1 MECWI
6 AMLNE
11 LLFRLR
17 ALFRRDEVE
26 AEMDEEL
33 RSHFENQVE
42 KLVASGLPR
51 DEATRRARLQFGG
64 YEQLKEECRDARGV
78 NFIETLLRDVRFGF
92 RAMKR
97 SPGLTLVAILSLAL
111 GIGANTA
118 MFSLLNT
125 LLLKSLPVQEPSK
138 LVLFGAGSWG
148 GSQDTLPDRSWEL
161 FSYPF
166 YREISKQNAVYAGVT
181 AVHSV
186 EFSTHGGVDG
196 GSAEL
201 LKADLVSGTF
211 FSVLGVKPL
220 LGRVLNEADDRTP
233 GAAPVAV
240 ASYSWWKRRFGMNPS
255 VLGKTFRFE
264 STVYTIVGV
273 APQGFFGTSV
283 GQQPDLWIPLSME
296 KEISPGWNGLNDKFF
311 QSLYII
317 ARLKPGVTVEQASAD
332 TNFLFKQILRSE
344 YVSAQPAPKELAAI
358 QHARIDLTS
367 AARGLSNLRIQ
378 YSLSLEILMAVSG
391 LVLLIACANIANLL
405 LARGTARSREFAV
418 RAALGA
424 SRLRLSL
431 QLVTESFLFA
441 LFGAGLGVALAWR
454 AGDFLL
460 GMATGSTGHA
470 PLSVTPD
477 LRVLLF
483 SLLLTLF
490 TVVLFGM
497 APAIRSTQFQLTSS
511 LKDGRGAAPAQA
523 KSPLSRALLVLQ
535 IALSLVLL
543 AGAGLFLRTLLNFA
557 HVDTGF
563 EKQNVLVFQLDEYA
577 AGYEPDAR
585 LGNLLNQIEERVG
598 AVRGV
603 RAASFSL
610 FTFNQ
615 GEWSNDVTLEGIS
628 RNSENSEEVLMNRVG
643 AGYFAAF
650 GLPVLFG
657 RTFTLQD
664 NERGPKVAVINETMA
679 RRFFPGES
687 PIGRHFGFGDDPTH
701 SGDYEI
707 IGIVKN
713 AKYESLRE
721 RQHPAAYFPHSQNV
735 TYLPNLE
742 VRFSGDAAQIT
753 PQVRQAI
760 EEVTRDVPIGE
771 VSTLEEE
778 VDNSVS
784 KYRLVAQLSAF
795 FGLLAVFLVCIGI
808 YGLFSYT
815 VARRTNEIGIRMAL
829 GAKPSEIMEMVLREG
844 ALLTF
849 LGLMIGLSVSLGLTR
864 LLSSFLFGVRPNDPL
879 TFALATIFLILVSLM
894 ACYMPARRA
903 TRVDPIVALRY
914 E

>member
-1 MECWI
+1 
-6 AMLNE
+6 MLTD
-11 LLFRLR
+11 LSFRLR
-17 ALFRRDEVE
+17 ALFRRKTVE
-26 AEMDEEL
+26 AELDEEL
-33 RSHFENQVE
+33 RTHFEYDVR
-42 KLVASGLPR
+42 KLVASGLPCE
-51 DEATRRARLQFGG
+51 EAARRARIGFGG
-64 YEQLKEECRDARGV
+64 HEQLKEECREARGV
-78 NFIETLLRDVRFGF
+78 NFIETLMRDARFGF

-97 SPGLTLVAILSLAL
+97 SPGLTLVAVLSLAL

-118 MFSLLNT
+118 MFSLLNA
-125 LLLKSLPVQEPSK
+125 LLLKSLPVEEPSK
-138 LVLFGAGSWG
+138 LVLFGAGRWG

-161 FSYPF
+161 FSFPF
-166 YREISKQNAVYAGVT
+166 YREISEQNQVYSGVT
-181 AVHSV
+181 AVHSI
-186 EFSTHGGVDG
+186 EFSAHGSVDG
-196 GSAEL
+196 GRPEL
-201 LKADLVSGTF
+201 LKADLVSGSF
-211 FSVLGVKPL
+211 FSLLGVKPV
-220 LGRVLNEADDRTP
+220 LGRALQEADDQTP
-233 GAAPVAV
+233 GASPVAV
-240 ASYSWWKRRFGMNPS
+240 ASYSWWKRRFGNNPS
-255 VLGKTFRFE
+255 ILGKTFRFE

-273 APQGFFGTSV
+273 APPGFFGTTV
-283 GQQPDLWIPLSME
+283 GQTPDLWIPLSME

-311 QSLYII
+311 QSLYVI
-317 ARLKPGVTVEQASAD
+317 ARLKPGVTVEQASAN
-332 TNFLFKQILRSE
+332 TNLLFKQILRGE
-344 YVSAQPAPKELAAI
+344 YVSPQPTPKELAAI
-358 QHARIDLTS
+358 QHAQIDLTS

-378 YSLSLEILMAVSG
+378 YSLSLEILMVVSG

-424 SRLRLSL
+424 SRLRLAV
-431 QLVTESFLFA
+431 QLVTESLLFA
-441 LFGAGLGVALAWR
+441 LLGAGLGVALAWR

-460 GMATGSTGHA
+460 AMATGGGQT
-470 PLSVTPD
+470 PLSVAPD
-477 LRVLLF
+477 LRVLSF
-483 SLLLTLF
+483 SLLLTIL
-490 TVVLFGM
+490 TALLFGM
-497 APAIRSTQFQLTSS
+497 APAIRSTRFQLTPS
-511 LKDGRGAAPAQA
+511 LKDGRGAASAPS
-523 KSPLSRALLVLQ
+523 KTPLARALLVSQ

-577 AGYEPDAR
+577 AGYKPDAR

-598 AVRGV
+598 AIREV
-603 RAASFSL
+603 RAASFSM

-650 GLPVLFG
+650 GLPVLSG
-657 RTFTLQD
+657 RTFTPQD
-664 NERGPKVAVINETMA
+664 NERAPKVAVINETMA
-679 RRFFPGES
+679 RRFFPRES
-687 PIGRHFGFGDDPTH
+687 AIGRHFGFGDDPTH

-721 RQHPAAYFPHSQNV
+721 RPHPSAYFPHSQNV

-742 VRFSGDAAQIT
+742 VRFSGDAAEISQ
-753 PQVRQAI
+753 QVRQAI
-760 EEVTRDVPIGE
+760 EEVARDVPIGE
-771 VSTLEEE
+771 VSTLSDE
-778 VDNSVS
+778 VDHSVS

-795 FGLLAVFLVCIGI
+795 FGLLAVFLVSIGV

-829 GAKPSEIMEMVLREG
+829 GARPSEIMEMVLREG

-849 LGLMIGLSVSLGLTR
+849 LGLIMGLSISLGLTR
-864 LLSSFLFGVRPNDPL
+864 LLSSFLFDVGPNDPL

-894 ACYMPARRA
+894 ACYIPARRA

>member
-1 MECWI
+1 
-6 AMLNE
+6 MLSD

-17 ALFRRDEVE
+17 ALLRREAME
-26 AEMDEEL
+26 AEMDQEL
-33 RSHFENQVE
+33 RSHFEKNVE
-42 KLVASGLPR
+42 KLLAAGLPR
-51 DEATRRARLQFGG
+51 EEAMRRVRLEFGG
-64 YEQLKEECRDARGV
+64 HEQLQEECRDARGV
-78 NFIETLLRDVRFGF
+78 NFIETLIRDVRFGF

-97 SPGLTLVAILSLAL
+97 SPGLTLVAVLSLAL

-118 MFSLLNT
+118 MFSLLDA
-125 LLLKSLPVQEPSK
+125 LLLKSLPVEEPSK
-138 LVLFGAGSWG
+138 LVLFGAGRWG
-148 GSQDTLPDRSWEL
+148 GSQDALPDRSWEL

-181 AVHSV
+181 AIHSI

-196 GSAEL
+196 GSPEL

-211 FSVLGVKPL
+211 FSVLGVKPV
-220 LGRVLNEADDRTP
+220 LGRVLDEADDQTP
-233 GAAPVAV
+233 GAGPVAV
-240 ASYSWWKRRFGMNPS
+240 ASYSWWKQRFGNNPS
-255 VLGKTFRFE
+255 ILGKTFRFE

-273 APQGFFGTSV
+273 APPGFFGTSV
-283 GQQPDLWIPLSME
+283 GQAPDLWIPLSME

-311 QSLYII
+311 QSLYIL
-317 ARLKPGVTVEQASAD
+317 ARRKPGVTVEQASAD
-332 TNFLFKQILRSE
+332 TNLLFKQILRSE
-344 YVSAQPAPKELAAI
+344 YVSPQPSPKELAAI
-358 QHARIDLTS
+358 QHAQIDLTS

-424 SRLRLSL
+424 SRLRLSV
-431 QLVTESFLFA
+431 QLVTESLLFA
-441 LFGAGLGVALAWR
+441 LLGAGLGVALAWR

-460 GMATGSTGHA
+460 AMATGGGAT

-477 LRVLLF
+477 LRVLSF
-483 SLLLTLF
+483 SLLLTIL
-490 TVVLFGM
+490 TALLFGM

-511 LKDGRGAAPAQA
+511 LQDGRGAASAQV
-523 KSPLSRALLVLQ
+523 KSPLARALLVLQ
-535 IALSLVLL
+535 MALSLVLL

-577 AGYEPDAR
+577 AGYKPDAR

-598 AVRGV
+598 AIREV

-615 GEWSNDVTLEGIS
+615 GEWSNDVTLQGIS

-650 GLPVLFG
+650 GLPVLSG
-657 RTFTLQD
+657 RTFTPQD
-664 NERGPKVAVINETMA
+664 NERAPKVAVINETMA
-679 RRFFPGES
+679 RRFFPTES
-687 PIGRHFGFGDDPTH
+687 AIGRHFGFGDDPTH

-721 RQHPAAYFPHSQNV
+721 RPHAAAYFPHSQNV

-753 PQVRQAI
+753 QQVRQAI
-760 EEVTRDVPIGE
+760 QEVARDVPIGE
-771 VSTLEEE
+771 VSTLAEE

-795 FGLLAVFLVCIGI
+795 FGLLAVFLVGIGV

-829 GAKPSEIMEMVLREG
+829 GAKPSEIMEMVLTEG

-849 LGLMIGLSVSLGLTR
+849 LGLIIGLSVSLGLTR
-864 LLSSFLFGVRPNDPL
+864 LLSSFLFDVGPNDPL
-879 TFALATIFLILVSLM
+879 TFGLATIFLILVSLM
-894 ACYMPARRA
+894 ACYIPARRA

>member
-1 MECWI
+1 
-6 AMLNE
+6 
-11 LLFRLR
+11 
-17 ALFRRDEVE
+17 
-26 AEMDEEL
+26 
-33 RSHFENQVE
+33 
-42 KLVASGLPR
+42 
-51 DEATRRARLQFGG
+51 
-64 YEQLKEECRDARGV
+64 
-78 NFIETLLRDVRFGF
+78 
-92 RAMKR
+92 
-97 SPGLTLVAILSLAL
+97 
-111 GIGANTA
+111 
-118 MFSLLNT
+118 
-125 LLLKSLPVQEPSK
+125 
-138 LVLFGAGSWG
+138 
-148 GSQDTLPDRSWEL
+148 L

-181 AVHSV
+181 AIHSI
-186 EFSTHGGVDG
+186 EFSTHGGVDD
-196 GSAEL
+196 GSPEV

-211 FSVLGVKPL
+211 FSVLGVKPV
-220 LGRVLNEADDRTP
+220 LGRVLNEADDQTP
-233 GAAPVAV
+233 GAGPVAV
-240 ASYSWWKRRFGMNPS
+240 ASYSWWKRRFGNNPS
-255 VLGKTFRFE
+255 ILGKTFRFE
-264 STVYTIVGV
+264 STIYTIVGV
-273 APQGFFGTSV
+273 APPGFFGTSV
-283 GQQPDLWIPLSME
+283 GQAPDLWIPLSME

-311 QSLYII
+311 QSLYIL
-317 ARLKPGVTVEQASAD
+317 ARRKPGVTVEQASAD
-332 TNFLFKQILRSE
+332 TNLLFKQILRSE
-344 YVSAQPAPKELAAI
+344 YVSPQPSPKELAAI
-358 QHARIDLTS
+358 QHAQIDLTS

-424 SRLRLSL
+424 SRLRLSV
-431 QLVTESFLFA
+431 QLVTESLLFA
-441 LFGAGLGVALAWR
+441 LLGAGLGVALAWR

-460 GMATGSTGHA
+460 AMATGGGAT

-477 LRVLLF
+477 LRVLSF
-483 SLLLTLF
+483 SLLLTIL
-490 TVVLFGM
+490 TALLFGM

-511 LKDGRGAAPAQA
+511 LQDGRGAASAQV
-523 KSPLSRALLVLQ
+523 KSPLARALLVLQ
-535 IALSLVLL
+535 MALSLVLL

-577 AGYEPDAR
+577 AGYKPDAR

-598 AVRGV
+598 AIREV

-615 GEWSNDVTLEGIS
+615 GEWSNDVTLQGIS

-650 GLPVLFG
+650 GLPVLSG
-657 RTFTLQD
+657 RTFTPQD
-664 NERGPKVAVINETMA
+664 NERAPKVAVINETMA
-679 RRFFPGES
+679 RRFFPTES
-687 PIGRHFGFGDDPTH
+687 AIGRHFGFGDDPTH

-721 RQHPAAYFPHSQNV
+721 RPHAAAYFPHSQNV

-753 PQVRQAI
+753 QQVRQAI
-760 EEVTRDVPIGE
+760 QEVARDVPIGE
-771 VSTLEEE
+771 VSTLAEE

-795 FGLLAVFLVCIGI
+795 FGLLAVFLVGIGV

-815 VARRTNEIGIRMAL
+815 VARRTNEIGVRMAL
-829 GAKPSEIMEMVLREG
+829 GAKPSEIMEMVLTEG

-849 LGLMIGLSVSLGLTR
+849 LGLIIGLSVSLGLTR
-864 LLSSFLFGVRPNDPL
+864 LLSSFLFDVGPNDPL
-879 TFALATIFLILVSLM
+879 TFGLATIFLILVSLM
-894 ACYMPARRA
+894 ACYIPARRA

>member
-1 MECWI
+1 
-6 AMLNE
+6 MLSD

-17 ALFRRDEVE
+17 ALLRREAME
-26 AEMDEEL
+26 AEMDQEL
-33 RSHFENQVE
+33 RSHFEKNVE
-42 KLVASGLPR
+42 KLLAAGLPR
-51 DEATRRARLQFGG
+51 EEAMRRVRLEFGG
-64 YEQLKEECRDARGV
+64 HEQLQEECRDARGV
-78 NFIETLLRDVRFGF
+78 NFIETLIRDVRFGF

-97 SPGLTLVAILSLAL
+97 SPGLTLVAVLSLAL

-118 MFSLLNT
+118 MFSLLDA
-125 LLLKSLPVQEPSK
+125 LLLKSLPVEEPSK
-138 LVLFGAGSWG
+138 LVLFGAGRWG
-148 GSQDTLPDRSWEL
+148 GSQDALPDRSWEL

-181 AVHSV
+181 AIHSI

-196 GSAEL
+196 GSPEL

-211 FSVLGVKPL
+211 FSVLGVKPV
-220 LGRVLNEADDRTP
+220 LGRVLDEADDQTP
-233 GAAPVAV
+233 GAGPVAV
-240 ASYSWWKRRFGMNPS
+240 ASYSWWKQRFGNNPS
-255 VLGKTFRFE
+255 ILGKTFRFE

-273 APQGFFGTSV
+273 APPGFFGTSV
-283 GQQPDLWIPLSME
+283 GQAPDLWIPLSME

-311 QSLYII
+311 QSLYIL
-317 ARLKPGVTVEQASAD
+317 ARRKPGVTVEQASAD
-332 TNFLFKQILRSE
+332 TNLLFKQILRSE
-344 YVSAQPAPKELAAI
+344 YVSPQPSPKELAAI
-358 QHARIDLTS
+358 QHAQIDLTS

-424 SRLRLSL
+424 SRLRLSV
-431 QLVTESFLFA
+431 QLVTESLLFA
-441 LFGAGLGVALAWR
+441 LLGAGLGVALAWR

-460 GMATGSTGHA
+460 AMATGGGAT

-477 LRVLLF
+477 LRVLSF
-483 SLLLTLF
+483 SLLLTIL
-490 TVVLFGM
+490 TALLFGM

-511 LKDGRGAAPAQA
+511 LQDGRGAASAQV
-523 KSPLSRALLVLQ
+523 KSPLARALLVLQ
-535 IALSLVLL
+535 MALSLVLL

-577 AGYEPDAR
+577 AGYKPDAR

-598 AVRGV
+598 AIREV

-615 GEWSNDVTLEGIS
+615 GEWSNDVTLQGIS

-650 GLPVLFG
+650 GLPVLSG
-657 RTFTLQD
+657 RTFTPQD
-664 NERGPKVAVINETMA
+664 NERAPKVAVINETMA
-679 RRFFPGES
+679 RRFFPTES
-687 PIGRHFGFGDDPTH
+687 AIGRHFGFGHDPTH

-721 RQHPAAYFPHSQNV
+721 RPHAAAYFPHSQNV

-753 PQVRQAI
+753 QQVRQAI
-760 EEVTRDVPIGE
+760 QEVARDVPIGE
-771 VSTLEEE
+771 VSTLAEE

-795 FGLLAVFLVCIGI
+795 FGLLAVFLVGIGV

-829 GAKPSEIMEMVLREG
+829 GAKPSEIMEMVLTEG

-849 LGLMIGLSVSLGLTR
+849 LGLIIGLSVSLGLTR
-864 LLSSFLFGVRPNDPL
+864 LLSSFLFDVGPNDPL
-879 TFALATIFLILVSLM
+879 TFGLATIFLILVSLM
-894 ACYMPARRA
+894 ACYIPARRA

>member
-1 MECWI
+1 
-6 AMLNE
+6 MLND
-11 LLFRLR
+11 LLFRLH
-17 ALFRRDEVE
+17 ALFRRHEVE

-33 RSHFENQVE
+33 HSHFENQVE

-51 DEATRRARLQFGG
+51 DEATRRARLEFGG

-78 NFIETLLRDVRFGF
+78 NFIETLIRDVRFGF

-97 SPGLTLVAILSLAL
+97 SPGLTLVAVLSLAL

-118 MFSLLNT
+118 MFSLLDA
-125 LLLKSLPVQEPSK
+125 LLLKSLPVQQPSK
-138 LVLFGAGSWG
+138 LVLFGAGTWG

-181 AVHSV
+181 AVHSI
-186 EFSTHGGVDG
+186 EFSTHGGVGG

-211 FSVLGVKPL
+211 FSVLGVKPV
-220 LGRVLNEADDRTP
+220 LGRVLNEADDQTP

-240 ASYSWWKRRFGMNPS
+240 ASYSWWKRRFGKNPS

-264 STVYTIVGV
+264 ATVYTIVGV
-273 APQGFFGTSV
+273 APPGFFGTSV

-344 YVSAQPAPKELAAI
+344 YVSPQPTPKELAAI
-358 QHARIDLTS
+358 QHAQIDLTS

-424 SRLRLSL
+424 SRLRLFM
-431 QLVTESFLFA
+431 QLVTESLLFA
-441 LFGAGLGVALAWR
+441 LLGAGLGVALAWR

-460 GMATGSTGHA
+460 AMATGGGQVT
-470 PLSVTPD
+470 LSATPN
-477 LRVLLF
+477 LRVLAF
-483 SLLLTLF
+483 SLLLTIF
-490 TVVLFGM
+490 TVLLFGM

-511 LKDGRGAAPAQA
+511 LKDGRGTASAQA
-523 KSPLSRALLVLQ
+523 KSPLARALLALQ

-543 AGAGLFLRTLLNFA
+543 ASAGLFLRTLLNLA

-577 AGYEPDAR
+577 AGYKPDGR
-585 LGNLLNQIEERVG
+585 LENLLNQIEERVG
-598 AVRGV
+598 AVPGV
-603 RAASFSL
+603 RAASFSM

-615 GEWSNDVTLEGIS
+615 GEWSNDVTLQGIS
-628 RNSENSEEVLMNRVG
+628 RNSENGEEVLMNRVG
-643 AGYFAAF
+643 TGYFVAF
-650 GLPVLFG
+650 GLPVLAG
-657 RTFTLQD
+657 RTFTPQD
-664 NERGPKVAVINETMA
+664 NANAPKVAVINETMA

-687 PIGRHFGFGDDPTH
+687 AIGRHFGFGDDPAR

-721 RQHPAAYFPHSQNV
+721 HPHPAAYFPHSQHV
-735 TYLPNLE
+735 TYLPNLA

-753 PQVRQAI
+753 QQARQAI

-771 VSTLEEE
+771 VSTLADE
-778 VDNSVS
+778 VDSSVS

-829 GAKPSEIMEMVLREG
+829 GAKPSEIMEMVLGEG

-864 LLSSFLFGVRPNDPL
+864 LLSSFLFDVRPNDPL

-894 ACYMPARRA
+894 ACYIPARRA

>member
-1 MECWI
+1 
-6 AMLNE
+6 
-11 LLFRLR
+11 
-17 ALFRRDEVE
+17 
-26 AEMDEEL
+26 MDQEL
-33 RSHFENQVE
+33 RSHFENHVE

-51 DEATRRARLQFGG
+51 EEAARQARSEFGG
-64 YEQLKEECRDARGV
+64 YEQLKEECREARGV
-78 NFIETLLRDVRFGF
+78 NFIEALIRDVRFGL

-97 SPGLTLVAILSLAL
+97 SPGLTLVAVLSLAF

-118 MFSLLNT
+118 MFSLLDT
-125 LLLKSLPVQEPSK
+125 ILLKSLPVQEPSR
-138 LVLFGAGSWG
+138 LVLLGAGRWA

-166 YREISKQNAVYAGVT
+166 YREISEQNQVYSGVT
-181 AVHSV
+181 AIHSI
-186 EFSTHGGVDG
+186 EFSTHGDVDG
-196 GSAEL
+196 GSAEP

-211 FSVLGVKPL
+211 FSVLGVKPV
-220 LGRVLNEADDRTP
+220 LGRVLNEADDETP
-233 GAAPVAV
+233 DAGPVAV
-240 ASYSWWKRRFGMNPS
+240 ASYSWWKRRFGNNPS

-273 APQGFFGTSV
+273 APPGFFGTSV
-283 GQQPDLWIPLSME
+283 GQAPDVWIPLSME
-296 KEISPGWNGLNDKFF
+296 KEISPGWNGLNNKFF
-311 QSLYII
+311 QSLYIL

-332 TNFLFKQILRSE
+332 TNLLFKQILRSE
-344 YVSAQPAPKELAAI
+344 YVSAQPTTKELAAI
-358 QHARIDLTS
+358 QHAQIDLSS
-367 AARGLSNLRIQ
+367 AARGLSNLRIE

-424 SRLRLSL
+424 SRLRLSM
-431 QLVTESFLFA
+431 QLLTESLLFA
-441 LFGAGLGVALAWR
+441 LLGAGLGVAMAWR

-460 GMATGSTGHA
+460 ALATGSTGQA

-477 LRVLLF
+477 LRVLTF
-483 SLLLTLF
+483 SLLLTIITAL
-490 TVVLFGM
+490 LFGL

-511 LKDGRGAAPAQA
+511 LKDARGTVSGQA
-523 KSPLSRALLVLQ
+523 KSPLARALLVLQ

-557 HVDTGF
+557 RVDTGF

-577 AGYEPDAR
+577 AGYQPDAR
-585 LGNLLNQIEERVG
+585 LGSLLDQIEERVG
-598 AVRGV
+598 AVPGV

-615 GEWSNDVTLEGIS
+615 GEWSNDVTLQGIS

-650 GLPVLFG
+650 GLPVLSG

-664 NERGPKVAVINETMA
+664 NERMPKVAVINETMA

-687 PIGRHFGFGDDPTH
+687 AIGRHFGFGDDLTH

-707 IGIVKN
+707 IGIVKD

-721 RQHPAAYFPHSQNV
+721 RPHPAAYFPYSQKI
-735 TYLPNLE
+735 TYLPNLV
-742 VRFSGDAAQIT
+742 VRFAGDAAQMT
-753 PQVRQAI
+753 HQVRQAI

-771 VSTLEEE
+771 VSTLAEE

-829 GAKPSEIMEMVLREG
+829 GAKLSEIMEMVLREG
-844 ALLTF
+844 ALLT
-849 LGLMIGLSVSLGLTR
+849 LIGLLIGLSVSLGLTR
-864 LLSSFLFGVRPNDPL
+864 LLSSFLFDVRPNDPL
-879 TFALATIFLILVSLM
+879 TFALAAIFLILVSFL
-894 ACYMPARRA
+894 ACYIPARRA
-903 TRVDPIVALRY
+903 THVDPIVALRY

>member
-1 MECWI
+1 
-6 AMLNE
+6 MLSD

-17 ALFRRDEVE
+17 ALLRRDAME
-26 AEMDEEL
+26 AEMDQEL
-33 RSHFENQVE
+33 RSHFEKHVE
-42 KLVASGLPR
+42 KLLAAGLPR
-51 DEATRRARLQFGG
+51 EEAMRRVRLEFGG
-64 YEQLKEECRDARGV
+64 HEQLKEECRDARGV
-78 NFIETLLRDVRFGF
+78 NFIETLIRDVRFGF

-97 SPGLTLVAILSLAL
+97 SPGLTLVAVLSLAL

-118 MFSLLNT
+118 MFSLLDA
-125 LLLKSLPVQEPSK
+125 LLLKSLPVEEPSK
-138 LVLFGAGSWG
+138 LVLFGAGRWG
-148 GSQDTLPDRSWEL
+148 GSQDTLPDRSWDL

-181 AVHSV
+181 AIHSI
-186 EFSTHGGVDG
+186 EFSTHGGVDD
-196 GSAEL
+196 GSPEV

-211 FSVLGVKPL
+211 FSVLGVKPV
-220 LGRVLNEADDRTP
+220 LGRVLNEADDQTP
-233 GAAPVAV
+233 GAGPVAV
-240 ASYSWWKRRFGMNPS
+240 ASYSWWKRRFGNNPS
-255 VLGKTFRFE
+255 ILGKTFRFE
-264 STVYTIVGV
+264 SKIYTIVGV
-273 APQGFFGTSV
+273 APPGFFGTSV
-283 GQQPDLWIPLSME
+283 GQAPDLWIPLSME
-296 KEISPGWNGLNDKFF
+296 KEISPGCNGLNDKFF

-332 TNFLFKQILRSE
+332 TNLLFKQILRSE
-344 YVSAQPAPKELAAI
+344 YVSPQPTPKELAAI
-358 QHARIDLTS
+358 QRAQIDLTS

-378 YSLSLEILMAVSG
+378 YLLSVEILMAVSG

-424 SRLRLSL
+424 SRLRLSV
-431 QLVTESFLFA
+431 QLVTESLLFA
-441 LFGAGLGVALAWR
+441 LLGAGLGVALAWR

-460 GMATGSTGHA
+460 AMATGGGPT

-477 LRVLLF
+477 LRVLAF
-483 SLLLTLF
+483 SLLLTIL
-490 TVVLFGM
+490 TALLFGM

-511 LKDGRGAAPAQA
+511 LRDGRGAASAQA
-523 KSPLSRALLVLQ
+523 KSPLARALLVLQ
-535 IALSLVLL
+535 IAVSLVLL

-577 AGYEPDAR
+577 AGYKPDAR

-598 AVRGV
+598 AIREVQ
-603 RAASFSL
+603 AASFSM

-615 GEWSNDVTLEGIS
+615 GEWSNDVTLQGIS

-650 GLPVLFG
+650 GLPVLSG
-657 RTFTLQD
+657 RTFTPRD
-664 NERGPKVAVINETMA
+664 NERAPRVAVINETMA
-679 RRFFPGES
+679 RRFFPRES
-687 PIGRHFGFGDDPTH
+687 AIGRHFGFGDDPRH

-721 RQHPAAYFPHSQNV
+721 RPHPAAYFPHSQNV

-742 VRFSGDAAQIT
+742 VRFSGDAAQVT
-753 PQVRQAI
+753 QQVRQAI
-760 EEVTRDVPIGE
+760 EEVARDVPIGE
-771 VSTLEEE
+771 VSTLSDE
-778 VDNSVS
+778 VDHSVS

-795 FGLLAVFLVCIGI
+795 FGLLAVFLVSIGI

-849 LGLMIGLSVSLGLTR
+849 LGLIIGLSVALGLTR
-864 LLSSFLFGVRPNDPL
+864 LLSSFLFDVGPNDPL
-879 TFALATIFLILVSLM
+879 TFALATIFLIFVSLM
-894 ACYMPARRA
+894 ACYIPARRA

>member
-1 MECWI
+1 M
-6 AMLNE
+6 
-11 LLFRLR
+11 
-17 ALFRRDEVE
+17 E
-26 AEMDEEL
+26 AEMDQEL
-33 RSHFENQVE
+33 RSHFEKNVE
-42 KLVASGLPR
+42 KLLAAGLPR
-51 DEATRRARLQFGG
+51 EEAMRRVRLEFGG
-64 YEQLKEECRDARGV
+64 HEQLQEECRDARGV
-78 NFIETLLRDVRFGF
+78 NFIETLIRDVRFGF

-97 SPGLTLVAILSLAL
+97 SPGLTLVAVLSLAL

-118 MFSLLNT
+118 MFSLLDA
-125 LLLKSLPVQEPSK
+125 LLLKSLPVEEPSK
-138 LVLFGAGSWG
+138 LVLFGAGRWG
-148 GSQDTLPDRSWEL
+148 GSQDALPDRSWEL

-181 AVHSV
+181 AIHSI

-196 GSAEL
+196 GSPEL

-211 FSVLGVKPL
+211 FSVLGVKPV
-220 LGRVLNEADDRTP
+220 LGRVLDEADDQTP
-233 GAAPVAV
+233 GAGPVAV
-240 ASYSWWKRRFGMNPS
+240 ASYSWWKQRFGNNPS
-255 VLGKTFRFE
+255 ILGKTFRFE

-273 APQGFFGTSV
+273 APPGFFGTSV
-283 GQQPDLWIPLSME
+283 GQAPDLWIPLSME

-311 QSLYII
+311 QSLYIL
-317 ARLKPGVTVEQASAD
+317 ARRKPGVTVEQASAD
-332 TNFLFKQILRSE
+332 TNLLFKQILRSE
-344 YVSAQPAPKELAAI
+344 YVSPQPSPKELAAI
-358 QHARIDLTS
+358 QHAQIDLTS

-424 SRLRLSL
+424 SRLRLSV
-431 QLVTESFLFA
+431 QLVTESLLFA
-441 LFGAGLGVALAWR
+441 LLGAGLGVALAWR

-460 GMATGSTGHA
+460 AMATGGGAT

-477 LRVLLF
+477 LRVLSF
-483 SLLLTLF
+483 SLLLTIL
-490 TVVLFGM
+490 TALLFGM

-511 LKDGRGAAPAQA
+511 LQDGRGAASAQV
-523 KSPLSRALLVLQ
+523 KSPLARALLVLQ
-535 IALSLVLL
+535 MALSLVLL

-577 AGYEPDAR
+577 AGYKPDAR

-598 AVRGV
+598 AIREV

-615 GEWSNDVTLEGIS
+615 GEWSNDVTLQGIS

-650 GLPVLFG
+650 GLPVLSG
-657 RTFTLQD
+657 RTFTPQD
-664 NERGPKVAVINETMA
+664 NERAPKVAVINETMA
-679 RRFFPGES
+679 RRFFPTES
-687 PIGRHFGFGDDPTH
+687 AIGRHFGFGDDPTH

-721 RQHPAAYFPHSQNV
+721 RPHAAAYFPHSQNV

-753 PQVRQAI
+753 QQVRQAI
-760 EEVTRDVPIGE
+760 QEVARDVPIGE
-771 VSTLEEE
+771 VSTLAEE

-795 FGLLAVFLVCIGI
+795 FGLLAVFLVGIGV

-815 VARRTNEIGIRMAL
+815 VARRTNEIGVRMAL
-829 GAKPSEIMEMVLREG
+829 GAKPSEIMEMVLTEG

-849 LGLMIGLSVSLGLTR
+849 LGLIIGLSVSLGLTR
-864 LLSSFLFGVRPNDPL
+864 LLSSFLFDVGPNDPL
-879 TFALATIFLILVSLM
+879 TFGLATIFLILVSLM
-894 ACYMPARRA
+894 ACYIPARRA

>member
-1 MECWI
+1 MFSD
-6 AMLNE
+6 
-11 LLFRLR
+11 LLFRFR
-17 ALFRRDEVE
+17 ALFQRKTVE
-26 AEMDEEL
+26 AELDEEL
-33 RSHFENQVE
+33 RSHFVNQVE
-42 KLVASGLPR
+42 QFIASGVPR
-51 DEATRRARLQFGG
+51 EQAIRRARLEFGG

-78 NFIETLLRDVRFGF
+78 NFIETLIRDVRFGF

-97 SPGLTLVAILSLAL
+97 SPGLTLVAVLSLAL

-118 MFSLLNT
+118 MFSLLDGI
-125 LLLKSLPVQEPSK
+125 LLKSLPVENPSR
-138 LVLFGAGSWG
+138 LVLFGAGRWG

-161 FSYPF
+161 FSSPF
-166 YREISKQNAVYAGVT
+166 YREISEQNAVYTGVT
-181 AVHSV
+181 AIHSI
-186 EFSTHGGVDG
+186 EFTTHGGVDG
-196 GSAEL
+196 GSPEL

-211 FSVLGVKPL
+211 FSVLGVKPA
-220 LGRVLNEADDRTP
+220 LGRVLNEADDQTP
-233 GAAPVAV
+233 GAGPVAV
-240 ASYSWWKRRFGMNPS
+240 ASYSWWKRRFGNNPS
-255 VLGKTFRFE
+255 ILGKTFRFE

-273 APQGFFGTSV
+273 APPGFFGTSV
-283 GQQPDLWIPLSME
+283 GQSPDLWIPLSME
-296 KEISPGWNGLNDKFF
+296 REISPGWNGLNDKFF

-332 TNFLFKQILRSE
+332 TNLLFKQILRSE
-344 YVSAQPAPKELAAI
+344 YVGPEPSPKELAAI
-358 QHARIDLTS
+358 QHAQIDLTS

-378 YSLSLEILMAVSG
+378 YSLSLEILMAVSV

-424 SRLRLSL
+424 SRLRLSM
-431 QLVTESFLFA
+431 QLVTESLLFA
-441 LFGAGLGVALAWR
+441 LLGAGLGMALAWR

-460 GMATGSTGHA
+460 ALATGSAGQA

-477 LRVLLF
+477 LRVLAF
-483 SLLLTLF
+483 SLLLTVF
-490 TVVLFGM
+490 TALLFGL
-497 APAIRSTQFQLTSS
+497 APAVRSTQFQLTSS
-511 LKDGRGAAPAQA
+511 LKDGRGTAPPQA
-523 KSPLSRALLVLQ
+523 KNPLARALLVLQ

-577 AGYEPDAR
+577 GGYQPDAR
-585 LGNLLNQIEERVG
+585 LENLLRQIEERVN
-598 AVRGV
+598 AVPGV
-603 RAASFSL
+603 RAASFSM

-615 GEWSNDVTLEGIS
+615 GEWSNDVTLQGIS
-628 RNSENSEEVLMNRVG
+628 RNSENSGEVLMNRVG

-650 GLPVLFG
+650 GLPVLSG

-664 NERGPKVAVINETMA
+664 NERAPKVAVINETMA

-687 PIGRHFGFGDDPTH
+687 AIGRHFGFGDDARH
-701 SGDYEI
+701 SGDFEI

-721 RQHPAAYFPHSQNV
+721 RPHPAAYFPHSQYV
-735 TYLPNLE
+735 TYLPNLT
-742 VRFSGDAAQIT
+742 VRFSGDATQIT
-753 PQVRQAI
+753 QQVRQAI
-760 EEVTRDVPIGE
+760 EEVTREVPIGE
-771 VSTLEEE
+771 VSTLAEE

-795 FGLLAVFLVCIGI
+795 FGLLAVFLVCIGV

-844 ALLTF
+844 ALLTS
-849 LGLMIGLSVSLGLTR
+849 LGLLIGLFVSLGLTR
-864 LLSSFLFGVRPNDPL
+864 LLSSFLFDVRPNDPL
-879 TFALATIFLILVSLM
+879 TLALATIFLILVSLA
-894 ACYMPARRA
+894 ACYIPARRA
-903 TRVDPIVALRY
+903 TRVDPIWALRY

>member
-1 MECWI
+1 M
-6 AMLNE
+6 
-11 LLFRLR
+11 
-17 ALFRRDEVE
+17 E
-26 AEMDEEL
+26 AEMDQEL
-33 RSHFENQVE
+33 RSHFEKNVE
-42 KLVASGLPR
+42 KLLAAGLPR
-51 DEATRRARLQFGG
+51 EEAMRRVRLEFGG
-64 YEQLKEECRDARGV
+64 HEQLQEECRDARGV
-78 NFIETLLRDVRFGF
+78 NFIETLIRDVRFGF

-97 SPGLTLVAILSLAL
+97 SPGLTLVAVLSLAL

-118 MFSLLNT
+118 MFSLLDA
-125 LLLKSLPVQEPSK
+125 LLLKSLPVEEPSK
-138 LVLFGAGSWG
+138 LVLFGAGRWG
-148 GSQDTLPDRSWEL
+148 GSQDALPDRSWEL

-181 AVHSV
+181 AIHSI

-196 GSAEL
+196 GSPEL

-211 FSVLGVKPL
+211 FSVLGVKPV
-220 LGRVLNEADDRTP
+220 LGRVLDEADDQTP
-233 GAAPVAV
+233 GAGPVAV
-240 ASYSWWKRRFGMNPS
+240 ASYSWWKQRFGNNPS
-255 VLGKTFRFE
+255 ILGKTFRFE

-273 APQGFFGTSV
+273 APPGFFGTSV
-283 GQQPDLWIPLSME
+283 GQAPDLWIPLSME

-311 QSLYII
+311 QSLYIL
-317 ARLKPGVTVEQASAD
+317 ARRKPGVTVEQASAD
-332 TNFLFKQILRSE
+332 TNLLFKQILRSE
-344 YVSAQPAPKELAAI
+344 YVSPQPSPKELAAI
-358 QHARIDLTS
+358 QHAQIDLTS

-424 SRLRLSL
+424 SRLRLSV
-431 QLVTESFLFA
+431 QLVTESLLFA
-441 LFGAGLGVALAWR
+441 LLGAGLGVALAWR

-460 GMATGSTGHA
+460 AMATGGGAT

-477 LRVLLF
+477 LRVLSF
-483 SLLLTLF
+483 SLLLTIL
-490 TVVLFGM
+490 TALLFGM

-511 LKDGRGAAPAQA
+511 LQDGRGAASAQV
-523 KSPLSRALLVLQ
+523 KSPLARALLVLQ
-535 IALSLVLL
+535 MALSLVLL

-577 AGYEPDAR
+577 AGYKPDAR

-598 AVRGV
+598 AIREV

-615 GEWSNDVTLEGIS
+615 GEWSNDVTLQGIS

-650 GLPVLFG
+650 GLPVLSG
-657 RTFTLQD
+657 RTFTPQD
-664 NERGPKVAVINETMA
+664 NERAPKVAVINETMA
-679 RRFFPGES
+679 RRFFPTES
-687 PIGRHFGFGDDPTH
+687 AIGRHFGFGDDPTH

-721 RQHPAAYFPHSQNV
+721 RPHAAAYFPHSQNV

-753 PQVRQAI
+753 QQVRQAI
-760 EEVTRDVPIGE
+760 QEVARDVPIGE
-771 VSTLEEE
+771 VSTLAEE

-795 FGLLAVFLVCIGI
+795 FGLLAVFLVGIGV

-829 GAKPSEIMEMVLREG
+829 GAKPSEIMEMVLTEG

-849 LGLMIGLSVSLGLTR
+849 LGLIIGLSVSLGLTR
-864 LLSSFLFGVRPNDPL
+864 LLSSFLFDVGPNDPL
-879 TFALATIFLILVSLM
+879 TFGLATIFLILVSLM
-894 ACYMPARRA
+894 ACYIPARRA

>member
-1 MECWI
+1 M
-6 AMLNE
+6 
-11 LLFRLR
+11 
-17 ALFRRDEVE
+17 E
-26 AEMDEEL
+26 AEMDQEL
-33 RSHFENQVE
+33 RSHFEKNVE
-42 KLVASGLPR
+42 KLLAAGLPR
-51 DEATRRARLQFGG
+51 EEAMRRVRLEFGG
-64 YEQLKEECRDARGV
+64 HEQLQEECRDARGV
-78 NFIETLLRDVRFGF
+78 NFIETLIRDVRFGF

-97 SPGLTLVAILSLAL
+97 SPGLTLVAVLSLAL

-118 MFSLLNT
+118 MFSLLDA
-125 LLLKSLPVQEPSK
+125 LLLKSLPVEEPSK
-138 LVLFGAGSWG
+138 LVLFGAGRWG
-148 GSQDTLPDRSWEL
+148 GSQDALPDRSWEL

-181 AVHSV
+181 AIHSI

-196 GSAEL
+196 GSPEL

-211 FSVLGVKPL
+211 FSVLGVKPV
-220 LGRVLNEADDRTP
+220 LGRVLDEADDQTP
-233 GAAPVAV
+233 GAGPVAV
-240 ASYSWWKRRFGMNPS
+240 ASYSWWKQRFGNNPS
-255 VLGKTFRFE
+255 ILGKTFRFE

-273 APQGFFGTSV
+273 APPGFFGTSV
-283 GQQPDLWIPLSME
+283 GQAPDLWIPLSME

-311 QSLYII
+311 QSLYIL
-317 ARLKPGVTVEQASAD
+317 ARRKPGVTVEQASAD
-332 TNFLFKQILRSE
+332 TNLLFKQILRSE
-344 YVSAQPAPKELAAI
+344 YVSPQPSPKELAAI
-358 QHARIDLTS
+358 QHAQIDLTS

-424 SRLRLSL
+424 SRLRLSV
-431 QLVTESFLFA
+431 QLVTESLLFA
-441 LFGAGLGVALAWR
+441 LLGAGLGVALAWR

-460 GMATGSTGHA
+460 AMATGGGAT

-477 LRVLLF
+477 LRVLSF
-483 SLLLTLF
+483 SLLLTIL
-490 TVVLFGM
+490 TALLFGM

-511 LKDGRGAAPAQA
+511 LQDGRGAASAQV
-523 KSPLSRALLVLQ
+523 KSPLARALLVLQ
-535 IALSLVLL
+535 MALSLVLL

-577 AGYEPDAR
+577 AGYKPDAR

-598 AVRGV
+598 AIREV

-615 GEWSNDVTLEGIS
+615 GEWSNDVTLQGIS

-650 GLPVLFG
+650 GLPVLSG
-657 RTFTLQD
+657 RTFTPRD
-664 NERGPKVAVINETMA
+664 NERAPRVAVINETMA
-679 RRFFPGES
+679 RRFFPTES
-687 PIGRHFGFGDDPTH
+687 AIGRHFGFGDDPTH

-721 RQHPAAYFPHSQNV
+721 RPHAAAYFPHSQNV

-753 PQVRQAI
+753 QQVRQAI
-760 EEVTRDVPIGE
+760 QEVARDVPIGE
-771 VSTLEEE
+771 VSTLAEE

-795 FGLLAVFLVCIGI
+795 FGLLAVFLVGIGV

-815 VARRTNEIGIRMAL
+815 VARRTNEIGVRMAL
-829 GAKPSEIMEMVLREG
+829 GAKPSEIMEMVLTEG

-849 LGLMIGLSVSLGLTR
+849 LGLIIGLSVSLGLTR
-864 LLSSFLFGVRPNDPL
+864 LLSSFLFDVGPNDPL
-879 TFALATIFLILVSLM
+879 TFGLATIFLILVSLM
-894 ACYMPARRA
+894 ACYIPARRA

>member
-1 MECWI
+1 MFSD
-6 AMLNE
+6 LV
-11 LLFRLR
+11 FRLR
-17 ALFRRDEVE
+17 ALFRRKTIE
-26 AEMDEEL
+26 AELDEEL
-33 RSHFENQVE
+33 RSHFANQVE
-42 KLVASGLPR
+42 KFVASGMSR
-51 DEATRRARLQFGG
+51 EEAVRRAGLEFGG

-78 NFIETLLRDVRFGF
+78 NFIETLIRDVRFGF

-97 SPGLTLVAILSLAL
+97 SPGLTLVAVLSLAL

-118 MFSLLNT
+118 MFSLLDAI
-125 LLLKSLPVQEPSK
+125 LLKSLPVQEPSR
-138 LVLFGAGSWG
+138 LVLFGAGTWG

-166 YREISKQNAVYAGVT
+166 YREISGQNQVYSGVT
-181 AVHSV
+181 AVHSI
-186 EFSTHGGVDG
+186 EFSTHGAVDG
-196 GSAEL
+196 GSQEL
-201 LKADLVSGTF
+201 LRADLVSGTF
-211 FSVLGVKPL
+211 FSVLGVKPV
-220 LGRVLNEADDRTP
+220 LGRVLNEADDQTA
-233 GAAPVAV
+233 GAGPVAV
-240 ASYSWWKRRFGMNPS
+240 ASYSWWKRRFGNNPF

-283 GQQPDLWIPLSME
+283 GQAPDLWIPLSME

-311 QSLYII
+311 QPLYII
-317 ARLKPGVTVEQASAD
+317 ARLKPGVTVEQASAN
-332 TNFLFKQILRSE
+332 TNLLFKQILRSE
-344 YVSAQPAPKELAAI
+344 YVSAQPTPKELAAI
-358 QHARIDLTS
+358 QRAQIDLTS

-391 LVLLIACANIANLL
+391 LVLLITCANIANLL

-424 SRLRLSL
+424 SRLRLSV
-431 QLVTESFLFA
+431 QLVTESLLFA
-441 LFGAGLGVALAWR
+441 LLGAALGVALAWR

-460 GMATGSTGHA
+460 AMATGSTGQA

-477 LRVLLF
+477 LRVLAF
-483 SLLLTLF
+483 SLLLTLI
-490 TVVLFGM
+490 TALLFGM

-511 LKDGRGAAPAQA
+511 LKDGRGSAAHA
-523 KSPLSRALLVLQ
+523 KSPLSRALLVSQ

-543 AGAGLFLRTLLNFA
+543 TGAGLFLRTLLNFA

-577 AGYEPDAR
+577 ASYQPDAR
-585 LGNLLNQIEERVG
+585 LENLLNQIEERAS
-598 AVRGV
+598 AVPGV
-603 RAASFSL
+603 RAASFSM

-615 GEWSNDVTLEGIS
+615 GEWSNDVTLQGIS
-628 RNSENSEEVLMNRVG
+628 RNSENGEEVMMNRVG
-643 AGYFAAF
+643 ASYFAAF
-650 GLPVLFG
+650 GLPVLAG
-657 RTFTLQD
+657 RTFTPQD
-664 NERGPKVAVINETMA
+664 SANSPKVAVINETMA

-687 PIGRHFGFGDDPTH
+687 AIGRHFGFGDDPTR

-707 IGIVKN
+707 VGIVKN
-713 AKYESLRE
+713 AKLESLRE
-721 RQHPAAYFPHSQNV
+721 RPHPAAYFPHSQHV
-735 TYLPNLE
+735 TYLPNLV
-742 VRFSGDAAQIT
+742 VRFAGDAAPIT
-753 PQVRQAI
+753 QQVRQAI
-760 EEVTRDVPIGE
+760 DEVAHDVPIGE
-771 VSTLEEE
+771 VSTLAEE

-829 GAKPSEIMEMVLREG
+829 GAKPSEIMEMVLGEG
-844 ALLTF
+844 ALLTL
-849 LGLMIGLSVSLGLTR
+849 LGLSIGLSASLGLTR
-864 LLSSFLFGVRPNDPL
+864 LLSSFLFDVRPNDPL
-879 TFALATIFLILVSLM
+879 TFALATIFLIFVSLL
-894 ACYMPARRA
+894 ACYIPARRA

>member
-1 MECWI
+1 
-6 AMLNE
+6 MLSD

-17 ALFRRDEVE
+17 ALFRRKTVE
-26 AEMDEEL
+26 AELDEEL

-42 KLVASGLPR
+42 KFVASGLPR
-51 DEATRRARLQFGG
+51 AEAVRRTRLEFGG

-78 NFIETLLRDVRFGF
+78 NFIETLLRDVRLGF

-97 SPGLTLVAILSLAL
+97 SPGLTLVAVLSLAL

-118 MFSLLNT
+118 IFSLLDA
-125 LLLKSLPVQEPSK
+125 LLFTSLPVEEPSK
-138 LVLFGAGSWG
+138 LVLFGAGRWA

-181 AVHSV
+181 AVHSI

-211 FSVLGVKPL
+211 FSVLGVKPV
-220 LGRVLNEADDRTP
+220 LGRVLDEADDQTP
-233 GAAPVAV
+233 GAGPVAV
-240 ASYSWWKRRFGMNPS
+240 ASYSWWKRRFLNNPS

-273 APQGFFGTSV
+273 APPGFFGTNV
-283 GQQPDLWIPLSME
+283 GQEPDVWIPLSME
-296 KEISPGWNGLNDKFF
+296 KEISPGWNGLNEKFF

-317 ARLKPGVTVEQASAD
+317 ARLKPGVTVEHASAD

-344 YVSAQPAPKELAAI
+344 YVSPQPTPKELAAI
-358 QHARIDLTS
+358 QHAQIDLTS

-378 YSLSLEILMAVSG
+378 YSLSLEILMGVSG

-424 SRLRLSL
+424 SRLRLSA
-431 QLVTESFLFA
+431 QLATESLLFA
-441 LFGAGLGVALAWR
+441 LLGTGLGVVMAWR

-460 GMATGSTGHA
+460 GMPAGGGHS
-470 PLSVTPD
+470 PLSATPD
-477 LRVLLF
+477 LRVLAF
-483 SLLLTLF
+483 SLLLTIL
-490 TVVLFGM
+490 TALLFGM
-497 APAIRSTQFQLTSS
+497 APAIRSAQFQLTSS
-511 LKDGRGAAPAQA
+511 LKDGRGTVRAQA
-523 KSPLSRALLVLQ
+523 KSPLARALLVLQ

-543 AGAGLFLRTLLNFA
+543 ASAGLFLRTLLNFA

-577 AGYEPDAR
+577 AGYQPDAR
-585 LGNLLNQIEERVG
+585 LENLLNQIEERVG
-598 AVRGV
+598 AVPGV

-643 AGYFAAF
+643 AGYFAAL
-650 GLPVLFG
+650 GLPVLSG
-657 RTFTLQD
+657 RTFTPRD
-664 NERGPKVAVINETMA
+664 NERGPMVAVIDETMA

-687 PIGRHFGFGDDPTH
+687 PIGRHFGFGDDPAH

-707 IGIVKN
+707 IGVVKN

-721 RQHPAAYFPHSQNV
+721 RPHPAAYFPHSQHV
-735 TYLPNLE
+735 TYLPNLA
-742 VRFSGDAAQIT
+742 VKFSGDAAQIT
-753 PQVRQAI
+753 QQARLAI

-771 VSTLEEE
+771 VSTLAVE
-778 VDNSVS
+778 VDSSVS
-784 KYRLVAQLSAF
+784 KYRLVAQLSLF
-795 FGLLAVFLVCIGI
+795 FGLLAVFLVSIGI

-829 GAKPSEIMEMVLREG
+829 GAKPSEIMGMVLSEG
-844 ALLTF
+844 VLLTL
-849 LGLMIGLSVSLGLTR
+849 LGLLIGLSVSLGLTR
-864 LLSSFLFGVRPNDPL
+864 LLSSFLFDVGPNDPL

-894 ACYMPARRA
+894 ACYIPARRA
-903 TRVDPIVALRY
+903 TRVDPMVALRY

>member
-1 MECWI
+1 
-6 AMLNE
+6 
-11 LLFRLR
+11 
-17 ALFRRDEVE
+17 
-26 AEMDEEL
+26 
-33 RSHFENQVE
+33 
-42 KLVASGLPR
+42 
-51 DEATRRARLQFGG
+51 
-64 YEQLKEECRDARGV
+64 
-78 NFIETLLRDVRFGF
+78 
-92 RAMKR
+92 
-97 SPGLTLVAILSLAL
+97 
-111 GIGANTA
+111 
-118 MFSLLNT
+118 
-125 LLLKSLPVQEPSK
+125 
-138 LVLFGAGSWG
+138 
-148 GSQDTLPDRSWEL
+148 
-161 FSYPF
+161 
-166 YREISKQNAVYAGVT
+166 
-181 AVHSV
+181 
-186 EFSTHGGVDG
+186 
-196 GSAEL
+196 
-201 LKADLVSGTF
+201 
-211 FSVLGVKPL
+211 
-220 LGRVLNEADDRTP
+220 
-233 GAAPVAV
+233 
-240 ASYSWWKRRFGMNPS
+240 
-255 VLGKTFRFE
+255 
-264 STVYTIVGV
+264 
-273 APQGFFGTSV
+273 
-283 GQQPDLWIPLSME
+283 
-296 KEISPGWNGLNDKFF
+296 
-311 QSLYII
+311 
-317 ARLKPGVTVEQASAD
+317 
-332 TNFLFKQILRSE
+332 
-344 YVSAQPAPKELAAI
+344 
-358 QHARIDLTS
+358 
-367 AARGLSNLRIQ
+367 
-378 YSLSLEILMAVSG
+378 
-391 LVLLIACANIANLL
+391 
-405 LARGTARSREFAV
+405 
-418 RAALGA
+418 
-424 SRLRLSL
+424 
-431 QLVTESFLFA
+431 
-441 LFGAGLGVALAWR
+441 
-454 AGDFLL
+454 
-460 GMATGSTGHA
+460 
-470 PLSVTPD
+470 
-477 LRVLLF
+477 
-483 SLLLTLF
+483 
-490 TVVLFGM
+490 M

-650 GLPVLFG
+650 GLPVLSG

-864 LLSSFLFGVRPNDPL
+864 LLSSFLFDVRPNDPL
-879 TFALATIFLILVSLM
+879 TFALATIFLVLVSLM
-894 ACYMPARRA
+894 ACYIPARRA

>member
-1 MECWI
+1 M
-6 AMLNE
+6 
-11 LLFRLR
+11 
-17 ALFRRDEVE
+17 E
-26 AEMDEEL
+26 AEMDQEL
-33 RSHFENQVE
+33 RSHFEKNVE
-42 KLVASGLPR
+42 KLLAAGLPR
-51 DEATRRARLQFGG
+51 EEAMRRVRLEFGG
-64 YEQLKEECRDARGV
+64 HEQLQEECRDARGV
-78 NFIETLLRDVRFGF
+78 NFIETLIRDVRFGF

-97 SPGLTLVAILSLAL
+97 SPGLTLVAVLSLAL

-118 MFSLLNT
+118 MFSLLDA
-125 LLLKSLPVQEPSK
+125 LLLKSLPVEEPSK
-138 LVLFGAGSWG
+138 LVLFGAGRWG
-148 GSQDTLPDRSWEL
+148 GSQDALPDRSWEL

-181 AVHSV
+181 AIHSI

-196 GSAEL
+196 GSPEL

-211 FSVLGVKPL
+211 FSVLGVKPV
-220 LGRVLNEADDRTP
+220 LGRVLDEADDQTP
-233 GAAPVAV
+233 GAGPVAV
-240 ASYSWWKRRFGMNPS
+240 ASYSWWKQRFGNNPS
-255 VLGKTFRFE
+255 ILGKTFRFE

-273 APQGFFGTSV
+273 APPGFFGTSV
-283 GQQPDLWIPLSME
+283 GQAPDLWIPLSME

-332 TNFLFKQILRSE
+332 TNLLFKQILRSE
-344 YVSAQPAPKELAAI
+344 YVSPQPSPKELAAI
-358 QHARIDLTS
+358 QHAQIDLTS

-424 SRLRLSL
+424 SRLRLSV
-431 QLVTESFLFA
+431 QLVTESLLFA
-441 LFGAGLGVALAWR
+441 LLGAGLGVALAWR

-460 GMATGSTGHA
+460 AMATGGGAT

-477 LRVLLF
+477 LRVLSF
-483 SLLLTLF
+483 SLLLTIL
-490 TVVLFGM
+490 TALLFGM

-511 LKDGRGAAPAQA
+511 LQDGRGAASAQV
-523 KSPLSRALLVLQ
+523 KSPLARALLVLQ
-535 IALSLVLL
+535 MALSLVLL

-577 AGYEPDAR
+577 AGYKPDAR

-598 AVRGV
+598 AIREV

-615 GEWSNDVTLEGIS
+615 GEWSNDVTLQGIS

-650 GLPVLFG
+650 GLPVLSG
-657 RTFTLQD
+657 RTFTPQD
-664 NERGPKVAVINETMA
+664 NERAPKVAVINETMA
-679 RRFFPGES
+679 RRFFPTES
-687 PIGRHFGFGDDPTH
+687 AIGRHFGFGHDPTH

-721 RQHPAAYFPHSQNV
+721 RPHAAAYFPHSQNV

-753 PQVRQAI
+753 QQVRQAI
-760 EEVTRDVPIGE
+760 QEVARDVPIGE
-771 VSTLEEE
+771 VSTLAEE

-795 FGLLAVFLVCIGI
+795 FGLLAVFLVGIGV

-829 GAKPSEIMEMVLREG
+829 GAKPSEIMEMVLTEG

-849 LGLMIGLSVSLGLTR
+849 LGLIIGLSVSLGLTR
-864 LLSSFLFGVRPNDPL
+864 LLSSFLFDVGPNDPL
-879 TFALATIFLILVSLM
+879 TFGLATIFLILVSLM
-894 ACYMPARRA
+894 ACYIPARRA

>member
-1 MECWI
+1 MFSD
-6 AMLNE
+6 

-17 ALFRRDEVE
+17 ALFRRQAMEI
-26 AEMDEEL
+26 EMDEEL
-33 RSHFENQVE
+33 CVHFDRQVE
-42 KLVASGLPR
+42 KYVSSGVPR
-51 DEATRRARLQFGG
+51 EEAVRRTRLEFGG
-64 YEQLKEECRDARGV
+64 HEQLKEECRDARGV
-78 NFIETLLRDVRFGF
+78 RFLDTLLRDVRFGL
-92 RAMKR
+92 RAMGR
-97 SPGLTLVAILSLAL
+97 SPGLSLVAVLSLAL

-118 MFSLLNT
+118 MFSLLDAV
-125 LLLKSLPVQEPSK
+125 LLKSLPVQEPSR

-161 FSYPF
+161 FSYSF
-166 YREISKQNAVYAGVT
+166 YREISAQNQVYSDVT

-196 GSAEL
+196 GSPEL

-211 FSVLGVKPL
+211 FSVLGVQPV
-220 LGRVLNEADDRTP
+220 LGRVLNQADDQTP
-233 GAAPVAV
+233 GAGPVAV
-240 ASYSWWKRRFGMNPS
+240 ASYSWWQRRFGNNPA

-264 STVYTIVGV
+264 STVYTLVGV
-273 APQGFFGTSV
+273 APPGFFGTSV
-283 GQQPDLWIPLSME
+283 GQAPDLWIPLSME

-344 YVSAQPAPKELAAI
+344 YASPQPTPKELAAI
-358 QHARIDLTS
+358 QHAQIDLTS

-405 LARGTARSREFAV
+405 LARGTARAREFAV

-424 SRLRLSL
+424 SRLRLFV
-431 QLVTESFLFA
+431 QLVTESLLFA
-441 LFGAGLGVALAWR
+441 LLGAGLGVAMAWR

-460 GMATGSTGHA
+460 AMATGGGQTS
-470 PLSVTPD
+470 LSVTPD
-477 LRVLLF
+477 LRVLAF
-483 SLLLTLF
+483 SLLLTIF
-490 TVVLFGM
+490 TALLFGM
-497 APAIRSTQFQLTSS
+497 APAIRSTQFQLTCS
-511 LKDGRGAAPAQA
+511 LKGGRGAVSAQA
-523 KSPLSRALLVLQ
+523 KSPLARALLVLQ
-535 IALSLVLL
+535 IALSMVLL
-543 AGAGLFLRTLLNFA
+543 VGAGLFWRTLLNFA
-557 HVDTGF
+557 HVDPGF
-563 EKQNVLVFQLDEYA
+563 EKQNVLVFLLDEYA
-577 AGYEPDAR
+577 AGYKPDAR
-585 LGNLLNQIEERVG
+585 LGSLLNQIEERVG

-615 GEWSNDVTLEGIS
+615 GEWSNGVTLQGIS

-650 GLPVLFG
+650 ALPVLSG
-657 RTFTLQD
+657 RTFTPQD
-664 NERGPKVAVINETMA
+664 NERAPKVAVINETMA

-687 PIGRHFGFGDDPTH
+687 AIGRYFGFGDDPKH
-701 SGDYEI
+701 SGDFEI
-707 IGIVKN
+707 IGVVKN

-721 RQHPAAYFPHSQNV
+721 RPHPAAYFPHSQNV

-753 PQVRQAI
+753 QQVRQAV
-760 EEVTRDVPIGE
+760 EAVARDVPIGE
-771 VSTLEEE
+771 VSTLADE

-784 KYRLVAQLSAF
+784 KYRLVSQLSTF

-808 YGLFSYT
+808 YGLFSYV

-864 LLSSFLFGVRPNDPL
+864 LLSSFLFDVRPNDPL

-894 ACYMPARRA
+894 ACYIPARRA
-903 TRVDPIVALRY
+903 TRIDPIVALRY

>member
-1 MECWI
+1 
-6 AMLNE
+6 MLSD

-17 ALFRRDEVE
+17 ALLRREAME
-26 AEMDEEL
+26 AEMDQEL
-33 RSHFENQVE
+33 RSHFEKNVE
-42 KLVASGLPR
+42 KLLAAGLPR
-51 DEATRRARLQFGG
+51 EEAMRRVRLEFGG
-64 YEQLKEECRDARGV
+64 HEQLQEECRDARGV
-78 NFIETLLRDVRFGF
+78 NFIETLIRDVRFGF

-97 SPGLTLVAILSLAL
+97 SPGLTLVAVLSLAL

-118 MFSLLNT
+118 MFSLLDA
-125 LLLKSLPVQEPSK
+125 LLLKSLPVEEPSK
-138 LVLFGAGSWG
+138 LVLFGAGRWG
-148 GSQDTLPDRSWEL
+148 GSQDALPDRSWEL

-181 AVHSV
+181 AIHSI

-196 GSAEL
+196 GSPEL

-211 FSVLGVKPL
+211 FSVLGVKPV
-220 LGRVLNEADDRTP
+220 LGRVLDEADDQTP
-233 GAAPVAV
+233 GAGPVAV
-240 ASYSWWKRRFGMNPS
+240 ASYSWWKQRFGNNPS
-255 VLGKTFRFE
+255 ILGKTFRFE

-273 APQGFFGTSV
+273 APPGFFGTSV
-283 GQQPDLWIPLSME
+283 GQAPDLWIPLSME

-311 QSLYII
+311 QSLYIL
-317 ARLKPGVTVEQASAD
+317 ARRKPGVTVEQASAD
-332 TNFLFKQILRSE
+332 TNLLFKQILRSE
-344 YVSAQPAPKELAAI
+344 YVSPQPSPKELAAI
-358 QHARIDLTS
+358 QHAQIDLTS

-424 SRLRLSL
+424 SRLRLSV
-431 QLVTESFLFA
+431 QLVTESLLFA
-441 LFGAGLGVALAWR
+441 LLGAGLGVALAWR

-460 GMATGSTGHA
+460 AMATGGGAT

-477 LRVLLF
+477 LRVLSF
-483 SLLLTLF
+483 SLLLTIL
-490 TVVLFGM
+490 TALLFGM

-511 LKDGRGAAPAQA
+511 LQDGRGAASAQV
-523 KSPLSRALLVLQ
+523 KSPLARALLVLQ
-535 IALSLVLL
+535 MALSLVLL

-577 AGYEPDAR
+577 AGYKPDAR

-598 AVRGV
+598 AIREV

-615 GEWSNDVTLEGIS
+615 GEWSNDVTLQGIS

-650 GLPVLFG
+650 GLPVLSG
-657 RTFTLQD
+657 RTFTPQD
-664 NERGPKVAVINETMA
+664 NERAPKVAVINETMA
-679 RRFFPGES
+679 RRFFPTES
-687 PIGRHFGFGDDPTH
+687 AIGRHFGFGHDPTH

-721 RQHPAAYFPHSQNV
+721 RPHAAAYFPHSQNV

-753 PQVRQAI
+753 QQVRQAI
-760 EEVTRDVPIGE
+760 QEVARDVPIGE
-771 VSTLEEE
+771 VSTLAEE

-784 KYRLVAQLSAF
+784 KYRLVAQLSAS
-795 FGLLAVFLVCIGI
+795 FGLLAVFLVGIGV

-829 GAKPSEIMEMVLREG
+829 GAKPSEIMEMVLTEG

-849 LGLMIGLSVSLGLTR
+849 LGLIIGLSVSLGLTR
-864 LLSSFLFGVRPNDPL
+864 LLSSFLFDVGPNDPL
-879 TFALATIFLILVSLM
+879 TFGLATIFLILVSLM
-894 ACYMPARRA
+894 ACYIPARRA

>member
-1 MECWI
+1 MFRD
-6 AMLNE
+6 

-17 ALFRRDEVE
+17 ALFRRKTVE
-26 AEMDEEL
+26 AELDEEL
-33 RSHFENQVE
+33 RSHFENQV
-42 KLVASGLPR
+42 KKFIASGMPR
-51 DEATRRARLQFGG
+51 EQATRRVRLEFGG
-64 YEQLKEECRDARGV
+64 HEQLKEECRDARGV
-78 NFIETLLRDVRFGF
+78 NFIETLIRDVRFGF

-97 SPGLTLVAILSLAL
+97 SPGLTLVAVLSLAL

-118 MFSLLNT
+118 MFSLLDAI
-125 LLLKSLPVQEPSK
+125 LLKSLPVQDPSQ
-138 LVLFGAGSWG
+138 LVLFGAGRWG

-166 YREISKQNAVYAGVT
+166 YREIGKQNAVYAGVT
-181 AVHSV
+181 AVHSI

-196 GSAEL
+196 GSPEV

-211 FSVLGVKPL
+211 FSVLGVKPV
-220 LGRVLNEADDRTP
+220 LGRVLNEADDQTP
-233 GAAPVAV
+233 GAGPVAV
-240 ASYSWWKRRFGMNPS
+240 ASDSWWKRRFGNNPS
-255 VLGKTFRFE
+255 ILGKTFRFE

-273 APQGFFGTSV
+273 APPGFFGTSV
-283 GQQPDLWIPLSME
+283 GQSPDLWIPLSME
-296 KEISPGWNGLNDKFF
+296 KEISPGWNGLNVKFF

-317 ARLKPGVTVEQASAD
+317 ARLKSGVTVEQASAD

-344 YVSAQPAPKELAAI
+344 YVSSQPTPKELAAI
-358 QHARIDLTS
+358 QHAQIDLTS

-405 LARGTARSREFAV
+405 LARGAARSREFAV

-424 SRLRLSL
+424 SQLRLSA
-431 QLVTESFLFA
+431 QLVTESLLLA
-441 LFGAGLGVALAWR
+441 LLGAGLGVALAWR
-454 AGDFLL
+454 AADFLL
-460 GMATGSTGHA
+460 AMATGSAGEA

-477 LRVLLF
+477 LRVLAF

-490 TVVLFGM
+490 TVLLFGM
-497 APAIRSTQFQLTSS
+497 APAIRSMQFQLTSS
-511 LKDGRGAAPAQA
+511 LKGGRGTAPAQA
-523 KSPLSRALLVLQ
+523 KSPLARALLVLQ

-577 AGYEPDAR
+577 AGYKPDAR
-585 LGNLLNQIEERVG
+585 LGNLLNQIEERVS
-598 AVRGV
+598 AVPGV
-603 RAASFSL
+603 RAASFSM

-615 GEWSNDVTLEGIS
+615 GEWSNDVTLQGIS

-643 AGYFAAF
+643 AGYFAVF
-650 GLPVLFG
+650 GLPLLSG
-657 RTFTLQD
+657 RTFTVPD
-664 NERGPKVAVINETMA
+664 NERSPKVAVINETMA

-687 PIGRHFGFGDDPTH
+687 AIGRHFGFGDDATH

-721 RQHPAAYFPHSQNV
+721 RPHPAAYFPHSQHAS
-735 TYLPNLE
+735 YLPNLA
-742 VRFSGDAAQIT
+742 VRFLGDATQIT
-753 PQVRQAI
+753 QQVRQAI

-771 VSTLEEE
+771 VSTLANE

-808 YGLFSYT
+808 YGLFSYM

-829 GAKPSEIMEMVLREG
+829 GAKPSEIMEMVLGEG
-844 ALLTF
+844 AFLTL
-849 LGLMIGLSVSLGLTR
+849 LGLMIGLSVSFGLTR
-864 LLSSFLFGVRPNDPL
+864 LLTSFLFDVRPNDPL
-879 TFALATIFLILVSLM
+879 TFALATIFLIIVSLM
-894 ACYMPARRA
+894 ACYIPARRA